1 MSSNTSYRRRIHH
14 SHSEDTLKE
23 KIIKYIF
30 SFFTFIFLTVFSF
43 LICADTVFVNPYYFE
58 KSFTTYEYTL
68 ELYNIIDDYS
78 KSVCKK
84 ENIGTEV
91 VQKTVTFEAVKKIN
105 DSYIGEK
112 LKTDNPYN
120 DETYSYFISR
130 LESDL
135 KEQLDIQLNKESAV
149 QPEAAEGT
157 DGIINDIVSFV
168 NNAVS
173 ASHAEKLYSVTRVA
187 DTAIK
192 IVAVVT
198 AALTAV
204 FAVIVCYTGEKRYR
218 GLRYISYSAG
228 ASALTD
234 LVFAV
239 IFALYSKNIS
249 LDVYPVYLQYAF
261 ANHMNNSM
269 LALYCASISL
279 FAVNTAVLAFCW
291 KLKRKNK

>member
-14 SHSEDTLKE
+14 THSEDTLKE

-30 SFFTFIFLTVFSF
+30 SFVTFIFLTILSL
-43 LICADTVFVNPYYFE
+43 LICADTVFVNPHYFE

-68 ELYNIIDDYS
+68 ELYNVIDDYS

-84 ENIGTEV
+84 ANIGIEA
-91 VQKTVTFEAVKKIN
+91 VQKAVTFEAVKKIN
-105 DSYIGEK
+105 DAYIGET

-130 LESDL
+130 LKSDL
-135 KEQLDIQLNKESAV
+135 KEQLNKESAV
-149 QPEAAEGT
+149 QSEADEGT
-157 DGIINDIVSFV
+157 DSIINDIVSFI

-173 ASHAEKLYSVTRVA
+173 ASHAQKLYSVTRVG
-187 DTAIK
+187 DMAIK
-192 IVAVVT
+192 TAAVVT
-198 AALTAV
+198 AVLTAV

-218 GLRYISYSAG
+218 GLRYVSYSAG
-228 ASALTD
+228 ASALTN

-261 ANHMNNSM
+261 ANHMKNSM
-269 LALYCASISL
+269 FALLCASISL